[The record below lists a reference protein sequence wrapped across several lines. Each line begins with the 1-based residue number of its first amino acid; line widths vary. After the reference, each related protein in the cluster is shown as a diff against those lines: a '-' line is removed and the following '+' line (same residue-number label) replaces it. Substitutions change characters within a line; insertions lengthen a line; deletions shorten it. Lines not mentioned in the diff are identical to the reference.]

1 MFDKD
6 SVSEDI
12 WSYQKIIIN
21 LGKKLIQ
28 FFKLVLESSLKKI
41 VYKAQK
47 LYM

>member
-6 SVSEDI
+6 IVSEDI

-21 LGKKLIQ
+21 LGNKLIQ
-28 FFKLVLESSLKKI
+28 FFKLVLVSSPKKI

>member
-6 SVSEDI
+6 IVSEDI

-21 LGKKLIQ
+21 LGNKLIQ
-28 FFKLVLESSLKKI
+28 FFKLVFESSLKKI

>member
-21 LGKKLIQ
+21 LGNKLIQ
-28 FFKLVLESSLKKI
+28 FFKLVLSQAWKR
-41 VYKAQK
+41 
-47 LYM
+47 

>member
-6 SVSEDI
+6 SVSEDMELAKN
-12 WSYQKIIIN
+12 YHK
-21 LGKKLIQ
+21 LGEQTIQ